1 MRRVRM
7 QRASGRRAFTLLEV
21 LMVVVIIGVLAALV
35 VPNIFSA
42 GKRAKIDLTQA
53 LIKSGINGALDMYKM
68 RMGHYPTDDEG
79 GLDALITPP
88 DDEELA
94 KRWLEPFIK
103 EGSEL
108 KDAWGSDLIYSSPGE
123 YRENSYDLSSP
134 GPNMIEGDD
143 DDITNWEQV

>member
-1 MRRVRM
+1 MRRVRI
-7 QRASGRRAFTLLEV
+7 QRASGRRGFTLLEV
-21 LMVVVIIGVLAALV
+21 LMVIVIIGVLAAFV
-35 VPNIFSA
+35 VPNFFGASK
-42 GKRAKIDLTQA
+42 GAKIDLTRA

-79 GLDALITPP
+79 GLDALINAP

-103 EGSEL
+103 EGTKLE
-108 KDAWGSDLIYSSPGE
+108 DAWQSDLIYSSPGE
-123 YRENSYDLSSP
+123 YNENSYDLSSP

-143 DDITNWEQV
+143 DDITNWEQI